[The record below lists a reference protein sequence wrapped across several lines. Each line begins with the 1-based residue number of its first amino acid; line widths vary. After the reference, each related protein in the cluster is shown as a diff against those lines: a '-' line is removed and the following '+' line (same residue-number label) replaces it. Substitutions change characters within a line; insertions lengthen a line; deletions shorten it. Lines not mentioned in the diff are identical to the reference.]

1 MVTLHHSY
9 FSETHTKHSLWQ
21 RRIKIET
28 FLGIKMNDITNHLLV
43 ARVIWRCS
51 KKKCTLHACLSSSSS
66 VHHIP
71 DEVRLMRW
79 APSLGAAGLAA
90 RPRPED
96 KGFALVVGGGA
107 AMAAQGSSSSDCT
120 VFFKFNGLEV
130 VAG

>member
-1 MVTLHHSY
+1 M
-9 FSETHTKHSLWQ
+9 
-21 RRIKIET
+21 
-28 FLGIKMNDITNHLLV
+28 LV
-43 ARVIWRCS
+43 AWFELFES
-51 KKKCTLHACLSSSSS
+51 SGDGFGKKCTLYTSS

-90 RPRPED
+90 RPRPEA

>member
-1 MVTLHHSY
+1 MLS
-9 FSETHTKHSLWQ
+9 
-21 RRIKIET
+21 
-28 FLGIKMNDITNHLLV
+28 
-43 ARVIWRCS
+43 
-51 KKKCTLHACLSSSSS
+51 KKCTLYAVYLLPSSN

-79 APSLGAAGLAA
+79 APSLGAAGLAP

-96 KGFALVVGGGA
+96 NGFALVVGGGA

-130 VAG
+130 VAGGGAAMEPHKSSSSVFTAAFAVLIFGLELVAIKSEE